1 MRYLYLFSIFI
12 LLISCNRPD
21 QASDSLSPDITAAD
35 LQQHIGYLA
44 TDSLQGRQA
53 GTPGEDMAGSY
64 ISDHFRRF
72 GLRPAGDDST
82 FLQHFTVNLST
93 MNNPHSPSYPDQEQ
107 PAENVIGLIEGTG
120 QSDNYIVIGAHY
132 DHLGTGSFGSLYS
145 GPDTLIHNGA
155 DDNASGTA
163 GLLELA
169 QYFSHH
175 PPRKNIVFMAFSGE
189 EMCLL
194 GSRFF
199 VEHPTVPLK
208 NIEAMINMDMVGR
221 LKDNKLI
228 IMGLGSSE
236 AWKELVEQANNDSL
250 SIKTVP

>member
-1 MRYLYLFSIFI
+1 
-12 LLISCNRPD
+12 
-21 QASDSLSPDITAAD
+21 
-35 LQQHIGYLA
+35 
-44 TDSLQGRQA
+44 
-53 GTPGEDMAGSY
+53 
-64 ISDHFRRF
+64 
-72 GLRPAGDDST
+72 
-82 FLQHFTVNLST
+82 
-93 MNNPHSPSYPDQEQ
+93 
-107 PAENVIGLIEGTG
+107 
-120 QSDNYIVIGAHY
+120 VIGAHY
-132 DHLGTGSFGSLYS
+132 DHLGTGSFGSLYT

-189 EMCLL
+189 EMGLL

-250 SIKTVP
+250 SIKTVPDGVGARDRKSTRLNSSHGSISYAVFCLKKTNTNLTDE

>member
-12 LLISCNRPD
+12 LLISCNRPY
-21 QASDSLSPDITAAD
+21 QVCDSLSPDITAAD
-35 LQQHIGYLA
+35 LQQHISYLA
-44 TDSLQGRQA
+44 SDSLQGRRA

-72 GLRPAGDDST
+72 GLRPAGDDGT

-93 MNNPHSPSYPDQEQ
+93 MNNPHKPDSPSYPDQEQ
-107 PAENVIGLIEGTG
+107 AAENIIGLIEGTG
-120 QSDNYIVIGAHY
+120 QSANYIVIGAHY
-132 DHLGTGSFGSLYS
+132 DRLGTGSFGSLYS

-189 EMCLL
+189 EMGLL

-236 AWKELVEQANNDSL
+236 AWKELVEQANND
-250 SIKTVP
+250 